1 MMNAAWWAM
10 ARKPRWI
17 AGLLAIL
24 VLAGGFAFLA
34 QWQIGRA
41 VAEATVVSVDSET
54 PVDLPTLLPPMTPQ
68 KLSDGGRRVTAT
80 GIWATQST
88 IVYGKTQDGVE
99 GEWLLQNMIVDGS
112 CLPVAVGFAEHI
124 EQSDVIVIDDSPSA
138 ISGRLVPSDDIL
150 AGNIQAERR
159 EVIAA
164 ADLVNEWTCAS
175 IFDGYVVLDSAPAPL
190 DTIVATPPVPQSVL
204 NWLNIFYAIEW
215 IAFSMFAVYF
225 WYRLVKDAVERE
237 AEDAAEAGK

>member
-1 MMNAAWWAM
+1 MNADWWRM
-10 ARKPRWI
+10 ARQPRWI

-41 VAEATVVSVDSET
+41 VAEATVVEVDSET
-54 PVDLPTLLPPMTPQ
+54 PVAIQELLRPMTPQ
-68 KLSDGGRRVTAT
+68 TRDDGGRRVTAT
-80 GIWATQST
+80 GTWTQQST
-88 IVYGKTQDGVE
+88 VIYGRTQDGVD
-99 GEWLLQNMIVDGS
+99 GQWLVRNMMVDGS
-112 CLPVAVGFAEHI
+112 CLPVAVGFAVSIDPAEF
-124 EQSDVIVIDDSPSA
+124 VVIDDSPSS

-150 AGNIQAERR
+150 ANDIQTDRR

-164 ADLVNEWTCAS
+164 ADLINEWNCAS
-175 IFDGYVVLDSAPAPL
+175 MFDGYVVLDQATAPL
-190 DTIVATPPVPQSVL
+190 ETIHAAPPLPQAVL

-215 IAFSMFAVYF
+215 IAFALFALYF

-237 AEDAAEAGK
+237 AEAAAEARP